1 MPELREGY
9 IPGLVG
15 RLTELHATYYGQLWD
30 LGPYFESDIA
40 EGIAEFVGRYDSSRD
55 GIWTVISDDNTIA
68 GGIIIDGQEIKN
80 EGVQL
85 RYFILASD
93 LHEKGFGRK
102 LLERA
107 VAFCDE
113 EGYERVFLW
122 SVDELEA
129 AVYLYRDVG
138 FIPTNSIDIH
148 TNWQTDIPYR
158 LFEREY
164 K

>member
-1 MPELREGY
+1 M
-9 IPGLVG
+9 G

-30 LGPYFESDIA
+30 LGPCFESDIA

-55 GIWTVISDDNTIA
+55 GIWTVISDGNTIA

-80 EGVQL
+80 EGAQL

-93 LHEKGFGRK
+93 LHGKGFGRK

-164 K
+164 E